1 MLKSFFHYVFS
12 FPNSQSLFHHVIMLL
27 SIINHDLSI
36 SICTFFA
43 FAKFTSEIFQI
54 YNTILV
60 MSGKKSTKNGFIKFC
75 FSEQKNDSN
84 LAGLSIG
91 ELVVKCS
98 PRWEKM
104 TASQKSNFQE

>member
-1 MLKSFFHYVFS
+1 
-12 FPNSQSLFHHVIMLL
+12 
-27 SIINHDLSI
+27 
-36 SICTFFA
+36 
-43 FAKFTSEIFQI
+43 
-54 YNTILV
+54 